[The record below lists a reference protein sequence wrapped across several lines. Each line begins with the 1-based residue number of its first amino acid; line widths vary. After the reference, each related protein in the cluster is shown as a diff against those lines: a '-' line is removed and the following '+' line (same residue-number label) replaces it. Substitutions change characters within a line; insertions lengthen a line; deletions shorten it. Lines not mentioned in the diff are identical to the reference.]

1 MPSTFES
8 TSLPGVVLIVP
19 KVFGDARGFLMETY
33 KRSEF
38 EAAGLPVA
46 LVQENHSRSSRG
58 TLRGLH
64 YQREPKAQ
72 GKLVRVI
79 VGEIFDVAVDI
90 RDGSPTYGKWFGATL
105 SADNRKSL
113 YIPPGFAHGF
123 CVTSPE
129 AEVIYKTTAE
139 YAPDHEFGIRWDD
152 PALGIEWP
160 VTAPTLSE
168 RDKVWPPFSAAVSR
182 RGHAIA
188 CIFRSVPPF

>member
-64 YQREPKAQ
+64 YQAEPHAQ
-72 GKLVRVI
+72 PKLVRCTQGVI
-79 VGEIFDVAVDI
+79 WDVIADL
-90 RDGSPTYGKWFGATL
+90 RAGSPSERRWIAVEL
-105 SADNRKSL
+105 SAANRRQL
-113 YIPPGFAHGF
+113 YVPSGCAHGYITL
-123 CVTSPE
+123 VDESEVLYQLATPWAPQ
-129 AEVIYKTTAE
+129 AERGV
-139 YAPDHEFGIRWDD
+139 RWDD
-152 PALGIEWP
+152 PTLAIRWPLAPVVVSARDAALPRLG
-160 VTAPTLSE
+160 
-168 RDKVWPPFSAAVSR
+168 
-182 RGHAIA
+182 
-188 CIFRSVPPF
+188 

>member
-79 VGEIFDVAVDI
+79 LGEIFDVAVDI
-90 RDGSPTYGKWFGATL
+90 RADSPTYGKWFGATL

-123 CVTSPE
+123 CVTSAE

-139 YAPDHEFGIRWDD
+139 YAPDHEFGICWDD

-168 RDKVWPPFSAAVSR
+168 RDKVWPPFPAR
-182 RGHAIA
+182 
-188 CIFRSVPPF
+188 